1 MPTKTYTSAQVYPLG
16 DEEDKQIDRI
26 KGVVLNTILSNRS
39 SDLVANLRQAN
50 LGNPA
55 FSQRRLVRET
65 VRTDPD
71 RMFGADFDSAVDID
85 TTEVVAELTLALGLQ
100 SNDAIWISETFI
112 DDGKADYFAEGWLF
126 ENRPDFV
133 EDAWESAVDK
143 INETIE
149 IKLTGVDQI
158 LENISISAP
167 DDMIWAW
174 QNQSR
179 LLYVIY
185 RVLTQDPV
193 TGAATETVRRLYTYR
208 LGSGGNATLDA
219 LASQDVAVSGFY
231 PVYFLR
237 RFNKSVTDFP
247 DEYDK
252 LKKAYKTLY
261 GGSVDPLIESV
272 ESSGSI
278 DDIDFCYL
286 FQGVSLGT
294 TSQTGLYYLFDFF
307 EVLRENQTTS
317 KAQHAAYETIR
328 RDVFIDDRRW
338 DSAGSAILSNDVYNL
353 NFKAGF
359 ASAPHPQ
366 FTGQP
371 HPQRVVFSPG
381 ESTTFDEDFTAVG
394 QTKFRYALSWSYI
407 DRQFY
412 VGNAAN
418 HPGINPGVA
427 AREPLKKGEH
437 WFTHGPTVNVWA
449 KNLRRERDKVEEWV
463 KQDVPSVLLFRQYDK
478 NRYTVL
484 EMAGLNHEN
493 YVYEEHKE
501 ITRASDALGNPTS
514 PFLVPLH
521 EPTLDNIGM
530 SKRASLASTSSYLV
544 FNAYEEVHVPW
555 YATPFFKILL
565 IAASFLLPYVFA
577 PISGLATAGGVLGT
591 NLAVGTIIGLTGTAA
606 IVAGAAANMVAGILV
621 NRLITWGA
629 QELLGEEF
637 GALVGAVLSFVAFSA
652 MEGGLLD
659 GGISFDWTNLFT
671 GENLLQMTNSVV
683 SGYNHMLSIQ
693 TGDIYADLEELN
705 TKEQKELEEIQNL
718 WDELTPDSTLLDP
731 MLLTEGTLDYG
742 ESRSLF
748 LSRTLMT
755 GGDIASLS
763 TGYISDFTR
772 FSLRLPDAIL

>member
-1 MPTKTYTSAQVYPLG
+1 MGTKTYTSAQVYPLG
-16 DEEDKQIDRI
+16 EDEDKQIDRV

-39 SDLVANLRQAN
+39 SDLVANLRRAH

-55 FSQRRLVRET
+55 FSQRRLVRNT
-65 VRTDPD
+65 IRTDPD

-85 TTEVVAELTLALGLQ
+85 TTEVVSELTLALGLQ
-100 SNDAIWISETFI
+100 SDDAIRISETFI

-126 ENRPDFV
+126 ENRPGFAD
-133 EDAWESAVDK
+133 DAWESAIDK
-143 INETIE
+143 INETVE
-149 IKLTGVDQI
+149 IKLTDENQV

-167 DDMIWAW
+167 ADLIWAW

-185 RVLTQDPV
+185 RVLTQDPI
-193 TGAATETVRRLYTYR
+193 TGAATQTERRLYTYR

-219 LASQDVAVSGFY
+219 LASQDTAVSGFY

-237 RFNKSVTDFP
+237 RFNKSVKDFP

-261 GGSVDPLIESV
+261 GSSVDPLIESV

-294 TSQTGLYYLFDFF
+294 TSQTGLHYLFDFF

-317 KAQHAAYETIR
+317 KAQHAEYEKIR
-328 RDVFIDDRRW
+328 RPAFIDDRRW
-338 DSAGSAILSNDVYNL
+338 DSAASAILSNDVYNVR
-353 NFKAGF
+353 FKAGF
-359 ASAPHPQ
+359 ASAPHPV
-366 FTGQP
+366 FTGKP

-418 HPGINPGVA
+418 HPGTV

-437 WFTHGPTVNVWA
+437 WFTGGPPVNVWA
-449 KNLRRERDKVEEWV
+449 KNLLRERDNREDWV
-463 KQDVPSVLLFRQYDK
+463 KQDMTSVLLFRQYDN

-501 ITRASDALGNPTS
+501 ITSAVEAIGNPTS

-530 SKRASLASTSSYLV
+530 SARASLAATSSYLV
-544 FNAYEEVHVPW
+544 FNAYEQVNVPW
-555 YATPFFKILL
+555 YASGLFKFLL
-565 IAASFLLPYVFA
+565 IAAAILLPYLWA
-577 PISGLATAGGVLGT
+577 PVSTLAAAGGVLGT
-591 NLAVGTIIGLTGTAA
+591 NLAVGSILGLTGTAA
-606 IVAGAAANMVAGILV
+606 ILAGAAANMVAGILV
-621 NRLITWGA
+621 NRIITWGA
-629 QELLGEEF
+629 QEILGEEF
-637 GALVGAVLSFVAFSA
+637 GALVGAVLSFVAFNV
-652 MEGGLLD
+652 MQGGLLD
-659 GGISFDWTNLFT
+659 GGITLDWSNLFT
-671 GENLLQMTNSVV
+671 GENLISMTNAVV
-683 SGYNHMLSIQ
+683 SGYNHVLSIQ
-693 TGDIYADLEELN
+693 TGDIYADLEKIN
-705 TKEQKELEEIQNL
+705 TKEQEELEDIQNL
-718 WDELTPDSTLLDP
+718 WDELTPESTLLDP

>member
-1 MPTKTYTSAQVYPLG
+1 MGTKTYTSAQVYPLG
-16 DEEDKQIDRI
+16 EDEDKQIDRV

-39 SDLVANLRQAN
+39 SDLVANLRQAH

-55 FSQRRLVRET
+55 FSQRRLVRNT
-65 VRTDPD
+65 IRTDPD

-85 TTEVVAELTLALGLQ
+85 TTEVVSELTLALGLQ
-100 SNDAIWISETFI
+100 SDDAIRISETFI

-126 ENRPDFV
+126 ENRPGFAD
-133 EDAWESAVDK
+133 DAWESAIDK
-143 INETIE
+143 INETVE
-149 IKLTGVDQI
+149 IKLTDENQV
-158 LENISISAP
+158 LENITISAP
-167 DDMIWAW
+167 ADLIWAW

-185 RVLTQDPV
+185 RVLTQDPI
-193 TGAATETVRRLYTYR
+193 TRAATQTERRLYTYR
-208 LGSGGNATLDA
+208 LGSRGNATLDA
-219 LASQDVAVSGFY
+219 LASQDTAVSGFY

-237 RFNKSVTDFP
+237 RFNKSVKDFP

-261 GGSVDPLIESV
+261 GSSVDPLIESV
-272 ESSGSI
+272 ESSESI

-294 TSQTGLYYLFDFF
+294 TSQTGLHYLFDFF

-317 KAQHAAYETIR
+317 KAQHVAYETIR
-328 RDVFIDDRRW
+328 RPAFIDDRRW
-338 DSAGSAILSNDVYNL
+338 DSAASAILNNDVYNVS
-353 NFKAGF
+353 FKAGF
-359 ASAPHPQ
+359 ASAPHPV
-366 FTGQP
+366 FTGKP

-418 HPGINPGVA
+418 HPGTV

-437 WFTHGPTVNVWA
+437 WFTGGPPAYVWA
-449 KNLRRERDKVEEWV
+449 KNLLRERDNPEEWV
-463 KQDVPSVLLFRQYDK
+463 KQAIPSVLLFRQYDK

-501 ITRASDALGNPTS
+501 ITSALDAIGNPTS

-530 SKRASLASTSSYLV
+530 SKRASLAATSSYLV
-544 FNAYEEVHVPW
+544 FNAYEQVNVPW
-555 YATPFFKILL
+555 YASGFFRILL
-565 IAASFLLPYVFA
+565 IAASLLLPYVFA
-577 PISGLATAGGVLGT
+577 PISSLATAGGVLGT
-591 NLAVGTIIGLTGTAA
+591 NLAVGSILGLTGTAA

-637 GALVGAVLSFVAFSA
+637 GALVGAVLSFVAFNV

-705 TKEQKELEEIQNL
+705 TKEQKELEEIQKL
-718 WDELTPDSTLLDP
+718 WDELTPESTLLDP

-742 ESRSLF
+742 ESRSVF

>member
-1 MPTKTYTSAQVYPLG
+1 MGTKTYTSAQVYPLG
-16 DEEDKQIDRI
+16 EDEDKQIDRV

-39 SDLVANLRQAN
+39 SDLVANLRRAH

-55 FSQRRLVRET
+55 FSQRRLVRNT
-65 VRTDPD
+65 IRTDPD

-85 TTEVVAELTLALGLQ
+85 TTEVVSELTLALGLQ
-100 SNDAIWISETFI
+100 SDDAIRISETFI

-126 ENRPDFV
+126 ENRPGFAD
-133 EDAWESAVDK
+133 DAWESAIDK
-143 INETIE
+143 INETVE
-149 IKLTGVDQI
+149 IKLTDENQV

-167 DDMIWAW
+167 ADLIWAW

-185 RVLTQDPV
+185 RVLTQDPI
-193 TGAATETVRRLYTYR
+193 TGAATQTERRLYTYR

-219 LASQDVAVSGFY
+219 LASQDTAVSGFY

-237 RFNKSVTDFP
+237 RFNKSVKDFP

-261 GGSVDPLIESV
+261 GSSVDPLIESV

-294 TSQTGLYYLFDFF
+294 TSQTGLHYLFDFF

-317 KAQHAAYETIR
+317 KAQHAEYEKIR
-328 RDVFIDDRRW
+328 RPAFIDDRRW
-338 DSAGSAILSNDVYNL
+338 DSAASAILSNDVYNVR
-353 NFKAGF
+353 FKAGF
-359 ASAPHPQ
+359 ASAPHPV
-366 FTGQP
+366 FTGKPQ
-371 HPQRVVFSPG
+371 PQRVVFSPG

-418 HPGINPGVA
+418 HPGTV

-437 WFTHGPTVNVWA
+437 WFTGGPPVNVWA
-449 KNLRRERDKVEEWV
+449 KNLLRERDNREDWV
-463 KQDVPSVLLFRQYDK
+463 KQDMTSVLLFRQYDN

-501 ITRASDALGNPTS
+501 ITSAVEAIGNPTS

-530 SKRASLASTSSYLV
+530 SARASLAATSSYLV
-544 FNAYEEVHVPW
+544 FNAYEQVNVPW
-555 YATPFFKILL
+555 YASGLFKFLL
-565 IAASFLLPYVFA
+565 IAAAILLPYLWA
-577 PISGLATAGGVLGT
+577 PVSTLAAAGGVLGT
-591 NLAVGTIIGLTGTAA
+591 NLAVGSILGLTGTAA
-606 IVAGAAANMVAGILV
+606 ILAGAAANMVAGILV
-621 NRLITWGA
+621 NRIITWGA
-629 QELLGEEF
+629 QEILGEEF
-637 GALVGAVLSFVAFSA
+637 GALVGAVLSFVAFNV
-652 MEGGLLD
+652 MQGGLLD
-659 GGISFDWTNLFT
+659 GGITLDWSNLFT
-671 GENLLQMTNSVV
+671 GENLISMTNAVV
-683 SGYNHMLSIQ
+683 SGYNHVLSIQ
-693 TGDIYADLEELN
+693 TGDIYADLEKIN
-705 TKEQKELEEIQNL
+705 TKEQEELEDIQNL
-718 WDELTPDSTLLDP
+718 WDELTPESTLLDP